1 VSGASHV
8 EEVRGR
14 DPPRYRQAAERVTV
28 VTGIRR
34 WRGWEVGRSS
44 IEGLPGPRRTIPN
57 SEESD
62 VDIVVTGRHTQ
73 ITDRFRLHLE
83 EKLSKVPQLLPRVSR
98 IDVVVTH
105 EKAVR
110 DCDVVE
116 ITCHAKGPVI
126 RAEACTDDL
135 YAALDIALDRLF
147 ERLRRVSDRRRVSR
161 GGRRVPESVARAT
174 GRVSEGTVAGGL
186 GGTAGGAVAE
196 LGEDTAG
203 ELAGGAPAGA
213 SSDADRRAA
222 GFDEAAAPGSD
233 AAAQGPGSNGVTPR
247 VDGAFGAVGDSPIE
261 VREKV
266 HASAPMTLEDALNQ
280 MELVGHDFFLF
291 HDSDTGQPSVVY
303 RRRGWSYGVIHLKVD
318 ASEEPKR
325 QASDVTSG
333 DGHVD
338 APVGTGRG

>member
-1 VSGASHV
+1 M
-8 EEVRGR
+8 
-14 DPPRYRQAAERVTV
+14 
-28 VTGIRR
+28 
-34 WRGWEVGRSS
+34 
-44 IEGLPGPRRTIPN
+44 
-57 SEESD
+57 
-62 VDIVVTGRHTQ
+62 DIVVTGRHTQ

-110 DCDVVE
+110 NCEVVE

-135 YAALDIALDRLF
+135 YAALDIALDKLL

-161 GGRRVPESVARAT
+161 GGRRAPESVARAT
-174 GRVSEGTVAGGL
+174 GRLSAGTVAEAAGAAGAEVREDVAGPVA
-186 GGTAGGAVAE
+186 GGTA
-196 LGEDTAG
+196 AG
-203 ELAGGAPAGA
+203 TSG
-213 SSDADRRAA
+213 DADGRAA
-222 GFDEAAAPGSD
+222 GVGAAARPSSD
-233 AAAQGPGSNGVTPR
+233 VAMPE
-247 VDGAFGAVGDSPIE
+247 VDGAFGAVGESPIE

-266 HASAPMTLEDALNQ
+266 HASAPMNLEDALNQ

-318 ASEEPKR
+318 ASEDMGR
-325 QASDVTSG
+325 QAG
-333 DGHVD
+333 DMTVADRQVD
-338 APVGTGRG
+338 APVDTARG

>member
-1 VSGASHV
+1 M
-8 EEVRGR
+8 
-14 DPPRYRQAAERVTV
+14 
-28 VTGIRR
+28 
-34 WRGWEVGRSS
+34 
-44 IEGLPGPRRTIPN
+44 
-57 SEESD
+57 
-62 VDIVVTGRHTQ
+62 DIVVTGRHTQ

-110 DCDVVE
+110 DCEVVE

-135 YAALDIALDRLF
+135 YAALDMALDKLF

-174 GRVSEGTVAGGL
+174 GRVSEGTASAGL
-186 GGTAGGAVAE
+186 PGTAGGAIGE
-196 LGEDTAG
+196 LGEDAAG
-203 ELAGGAPAGA
+203 ELAGGAAAGG
-213 SSDADRRAA
+213 SGDAGRTAGSRRAA
-222 GFDEAAAPGSD
+222 GQGSAAATR
-233 AAAQGPGSNGVTPR
+233 GPAPDGATAR

-325 QASDVTSG
+325 PATDLTSADGQVDV
-333 DGHVD
+333 
-338 APVGTGRG
+338 PVGGARGRA

>member
-1 VSGASHV
+1 MSGASHV

-44 IEGLPGPRRTIPN
+44 IEGLRGPRRTIPN

-110 DCDVVE
+110 NCEVVE

-135 YAALDIALDRLF
+135 YAALDIALDKLF

-161 GGRRVPESVARAT
+161 AGRRVPESVARAT
-174 GRVSEGTVAGGL
+174 GRLSEGTVAGGS
-186 GGTAGGAVAE
+186 GGTDGGAGVE
-196 LGEDTAG
+196 LGQETAS
-203 ELAGGAPAGA
+203 ELAGSEAGT
-213 SSDADRRAA
+213 SVDAA
-222 GFDEAAAPGSD
+222 GRAVRVGGAAGLRSEVATR
-233 AAAQGPGSNGVTPR
+233 GPGSEGATPR
-247 VDGAFGAVGDSPIE
+247 VDGAFGAVGYSPIE

-318 ASEEPKR
+318 APQEPKR
-325 QASDVTSG
+325 QASDVTSA
-333 DGHVD
+333 DGQVD
-338 APVGTGRG
+338 APVRTARG

>member
-1 VSGASHV
+1 VSRKSFWRAV
-8 EEVRGR
+8 QRR
-14 DPPRYRQAAERVTV
+14 DWSRYREAAERVTV
-28 VTGIRR
+28 VRGSDAGADGR
-34 WRGWEVGRSS
+34 WAFGYRGPARPEADH
-44 IEGLPGPRRTIPN
+44 PN

-110 DCDVVE
+110 DCEVVE

-135 YAALDIALDRLF
+135 YAALDIALDKLF

-174 GRVSEGTVAGGL
+174 GRVSEGTAVGGL
-186 GGTAGGAVAE
+186 AGTVGAAVADRSE
-196 LGEDTAG
+196 HAAGPVIGEA
-203 ELAGGAPAGA
+203 APGA
-213 SSDADRRAA
+213 SVDADGRAA
-222 GFDEAAAPGSD
+222 RFGEGLGPGSD
-233 AAAQGPGSNGVTPR
+233 AATRGPASDRPR
-247 VDGAFGAVGDSPIE
+247 LGVDGPFGAVGDSPIE

-291 HDSDTGQPSVVY
+291 QDSDTGQPSVVY

-318 ASEEPKR
+318 LAEEPKP
-325 QASDVTSG
+325 QVSDAVSV
-333 DGHVD
+333 DGQVD
-338 APVGTGRG
+338 ATVRTARG

>member
-1 VSGASHV
+1 MSGRSHL
-8 EEVRGR
+8 EEVRGARPAPVPPGGGKGYGR
-14 DPPRYRQAAERVTV
+14 DRNPALARM
-28 VTGIRR
+28 G
-34 WRGWEVGRSS
+34 GGRSG

-110 DCDVVE
+110 NCEVVE

-135 YAALDIALDRLF
+135 YAALDIALDKLL

-161 GGRRVPESVARAT
+161 GGRRAPESVARAT
-174 GRVSEGTVAGGL
+174 GRLSAGTVAEAAGAVVPEVREDVAGSV
-186 GGTAGGAVAE
+186 AGGAA
-196 LGEDTAG
+196 AG
-203 ELAGGAPAGA
+203 TSG
-213 SSDADRRAA
+213 DADGRAA
-222 GFDEAAAPGSD
+222 GVGAAARPGS
-233 AAAQGPGSNGVTPR
+233 AVGRPG
-247 VDGAFGAVGDSPIE
+247 VDGAFGAVGESPIE

-318 ASEEPKR
+318 ASEEPKPR
-325 QASDVTSG
+325 PGDAASADDEADS
-333 DGHVD
+333 
-338 APVGTGRG
+338 PVGSALG

>member
-1 VSGASHV
+1 M
-8 EEVRGR
+8 
-14 DPPRYRQAAERVTV
+14 
-28 VTGIRR
+28 
-34 WRGWEVGRSS
+34 
-44 IEGLPGPRRTIPN
+44 
-57 SEESD
+57 
-62 VDIVVTGRHTQ
+62 DIVVTGRHTQ

-110 DCDVVE
+110 NCEVVE

-135 YAALDIALDRLF
+135 YAALDIALDKLF

-161 GGRRVPESVARAT
+161 GGRRAPESVARAT
-174 GRVSEGTVAGGL
+174 GRLTEGTVA
-186 GGTAGGAVAE
+186 GTAGGAVAE
-196 LGEDTAG
+196 VHQEVAG
-203 ELAGGAPAGA
+203 SVAGGAAAAYSGH
-213 SSDADRRAA
+213 ADGRAA
-222 GFDEAAAPGSD
+222 GTGGAVRPGSD
-233 AAAQGPGSNGVTPR
+233 VSMPG
-247 VDGAFGAVGDSPIE
+247 VDGAFGAVGESPIE

-280 MELVGHDFFLF
+280 MELLGHDFFLF

-318 ASEEPKR
+318 DSEDIGR
-325 QASDVTSG
+325 QAGGMTVP
-333 DGHVD
+333 DGQVG
-338 APVGTGRG
+338 APVGSARG